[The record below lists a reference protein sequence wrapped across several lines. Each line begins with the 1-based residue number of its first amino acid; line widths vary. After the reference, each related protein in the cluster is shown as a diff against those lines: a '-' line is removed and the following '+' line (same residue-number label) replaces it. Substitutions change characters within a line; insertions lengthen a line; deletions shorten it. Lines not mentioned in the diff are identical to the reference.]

1 MSLHVFA
8 ILKRPLV
15 TEKTTVMQDGLGK
28 YAFEV
33 DTRAYKV
40 QVKSAVE
47 TSFGV
52 TVTDVNIQ
60 KVKGKNKRYG
70 TRFTRRPSWKKAIV
84 TLQTGDK
91 IQIFEGA

>member
-1 MSLHVFA
+1 
-8 ILKRPLV
+8 
-15 TEKTTVMQDGLGK
+15 MQDGLGK

-33 DTRAYKV
+33 DTRANKV
-40 QVKSAVE
+40 QVKSAIE

-70 TRFTRRPSWKKAIV
+70 TRLTRRPSWKKAIV

>member
-1 MSLHVFA
+1 MALHVFE

-33 DTRAYKV
+33 DTRANKV

-84 TLQTGDK
+84 TLKEGDNVEF
-91 IQIFEGA
+91 FETT

>member
-1 MSLHVFA
+1 MALHIFE
-8 ILKRPLV
+8 ILKRPLI

-28 YAFEV
+28 YGFEV
-33 DTRAYKV
+33 DIRANKV
-40 QVKSAVE
+40 QVKSAIE